1 MKGWDLTGGFL
12 LMLLVTNLGKSL
24 KSIRQPG

>member
-12 LMLLVTNLGKSL
+12 LILLVTNLGKSL
-24 KSIRQPG
+24 RGVRQPR